1 LLELNMKNP
10 SNKSL
15 RYQVEKWLAP
25 ASTSLV
31 HVTEFGRTRRGR
43 SRYVCVEASSSAGA
57 RVLYFFR
64 HDDGTWH
71 VFPPAV
77 DKRNLTAE
85 HSLVPVTAVT
95 VSGGATSSLVLHRP
109 CRT

>member
-1 LLELNMKNP
+1 MKNA
-10 SNKSL
+10 NNRSL

-31 HVTEFGRTRRGR
+31 HVSEFGRTRWGR
-43 SRYVCVEASSSAGA
+43 TRYVCVETSTPAGV
-57 RVLYFFR
+57 RVLFFFR

-77 DKRNLTAE
+77 DRRKSTAE
-85 HSLVPVTAVT
+85 PIA
-95 VSGGATSSLVLHRP
+95 A
-109 CRT
+109 

>member
-1 LLELNMKNP
+1 MKNA
-10 SNKSL
+10 NNRSL

-31 HVTEFGRTRRGR
+31 QVTEIGRTRGGR
-43 SRYVCVEASSSAGA
+43 IRYVCVETSSSAGL
-57 RVLYFFR
+57 RMLFFFR

-77 DKRNLTAE
+77 DRRKSTAE
-85 HSLVPVTAVT
+85 PIA
-95 VSGGATSSLVLHRP
+95 A
-109 CRT
+109 